1 MNILICS
8 AGRRVSLVHCFRES
22 LNKRTMV
29 DSKVLTV
36 DLSPSTSPA
45 CLLSDGHVEIGRF
58 SDPTYPQQLL
68 DICLENDVKLVVP
81 TIDTELMLLAQNREQ
96 FEKHGVA
103 IVVSDES
110 LVQICRDKR
119 LCNKFFESNDVA
131 VPKSLSL
138 EEIRFP
144 FFIKPYNG
152 SSSQDIFVVKNAAM
166 LSESMRDTSRFMH
179 MEYLDP
185 SIHTEYTVDMYY
197 SKDSV
202 LRCLVPRVRLA
213 TRSGEISKGVTCR
226 GKVLDFLRERFSKME
241 GARGCITLQLFHNEK
256 QDLFCGIEI
265 NPRFGG
271 GFPLSYKSGADYPG
285 WLIDEYIRGQAIPF
299 FDGWENGLLMLRYD
313 QELFV
318 RDGVIV

>member
-8 AGRRVSLVHCFRES
+8 AGRRVSLVNCFQES
-22 LNKRTMV
+22 LIKRSMK

-45 CLLSDGHVEIGRF
+45 CLLSDGHIDIGRF
-58 SDPTYPQQLL
+58 ADPAYPQQLL
-68 DICLENDVKLVVP
+68 DICIKNDVKLVVP
-81 TIDTELMLLAQNREQ
+81 TIDTELMLLAQNRVR
-96 FEKHGVA
+96 FEEHGVA

-119 LCNKFFESNDVA
+119 QCNKFFESNDVA

-138 EEIRFP
+138 DEIRFP

-197 SKDSV
+197 SIDGA
-202 LRCLVPRVRLA
+202 LRCLVPRERLA

-226 GKVLDFLRERFSKME
+226 GKVLDFLRERFSRME
-241 GARGCITLQLFHNEK
+241 GARGCITLQLFHNEN
-256 QDLFCGIEI
+256 QDLFYGIEI

-285 WLIDEYIRGQAIPF
+285 WLIDEYIRGQTIPF

>member
-8 AGRRVSLVHCFRES
+8 AGRRVSLVHCFQES
-22 LNKRTMV
+22 LSRRSLL

-36 DLSPSTSPA
+36 DLSPSLSPA
-45 CLLSDGHVEIGRF
+45 CLLSDGHIDIGRF
-58 SDPTYPQQLL
+58 ADPTYPQQLL
-68 DICLENDVKLVVP
+68 DVCLKNDVMLVVP
-81 TIDTELMLLAQNREQ
+81 TIDTELMLLAQHRKHFEQ
-96 FEKHGVA
+96 NGVTL
-103 IVVSDES
+103 VVSDES

-119 LCNKFFESNDVA
+119 LCNRFFESRDVA

-138 EEIRFP
+138 EEPRFP

-185 SIHTEYTVDMYY
+185 SCHTEYTVDMYY
-197 SKDSV
+197 SKEGV
-202 LRCLVPRVRLA
+202 LSCLVPRVRLA
-213 TRSGEISKGVTCR
+213 TRSGEVSKGITRR
-226 GKVLDFLRERFSKME
+226 GKTMDFLRERFANIE
-241 GARGCITLQLFHNEK
+241 GARGCITLQLFHNDD
-256 QDLFCGIEI
+256 QDKFYGIEI

-271 GFPLSYKSGADYPG
+271 GYPLSYKAGADFPG
-285 WLIDEYIRGQAIPF
+285 WLIDEYVFGKSISY
-299 FDGWENGLLMLRYD
+299 FDRWEDGLLMLRYD

-318 RDGVIV
+318 RDGVVV